1 MQLCGRSMWPV
12 STAAYIYNW
21 DVYKDAYHVQS
32 RNWCRVFFFFFEEGR
47 GALLLRVGY
56 PRNNYSSYT

>member
-1 MQLCGRSMWPV
+1 MAGVCGLFLQQHIFTTGMFTKMHTMSKAGIGV
-12 STAAYIYNW
+12 G
-21 DVYKDAYHVQS
+21 
-32 RNWCRVFFFFFEEGR
+32 VFFFFFEEGR